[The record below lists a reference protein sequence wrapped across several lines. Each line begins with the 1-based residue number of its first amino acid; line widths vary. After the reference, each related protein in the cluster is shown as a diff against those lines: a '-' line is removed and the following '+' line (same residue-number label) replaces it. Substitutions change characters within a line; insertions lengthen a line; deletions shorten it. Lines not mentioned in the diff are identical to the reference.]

1 MGCRAPQMRQPKRG
15 LGAQPA
21 VAVAVAVE
29 AVRTPATPV
38 VARSASSVRRAGV
51 RPVVRRTSGVHT
63 SRCPHVPVS
72 TRPVSTRLVRSGCP
86 DGHAS
91 GVRGLRPRCPN
102 TRPVSTRLVRSGC
115 PDGHASGVRGLR
127 PRCPKCWML
136 ECVGAVGSLR
146 WAQQVR
152 RAAVGP
158 RAAWS
163 PARAEPART
172 GWSWVGVEGSHEGR
186 GPPAP
191 RLRPALAA
199 WPTKGA
205 GPVPGCRSVGWGAR
219 VGPGAHQSPRGVL
232 GKGAG
237 VDVPPWTTQDQH
249 QHDDHRAWSP
259 SRSSPAP
266 EGPSGSAG
274 SRLRPQCGRG
284 T

>member
-1 MGCRAPQMRQPKRG
+1 VRRGAASCRALLRTCPVTAAVSSPRAVMGCRAPQMRQPKRG

-29 AVRTPATPV
+29 DVRTPATPV

-51 RPVVRRTSGVHT
+51 RPMVRRTSGVQT
-63 SRCPHVPVS
+63 SGVQTSGVHATGVHATGAVRVSGRTRLRCP
-72 TRPVSTRLVRSGCP
+72 RP
-86 DGHAS
+86 AS
-91 GVRGLRPRCPN
+91 AL
-102 TRPVSTRLVRSGC
+102 SEAL
-115 PDGHASGVRGLR
+115 DA
-127 PRCPKCWML
+127 

-163 PARAEPART
+163 PDRAEPART
-172 GWSWVGVEGSHEGR
+172 GWSWAGVEARMRVDGR
-186 GPPAP
+186 Q
-191 RLRPALAA
+191 R
-199 WPTKGA
+199 
-205 GPVPGCRSVGWGAR
+205 PGCGPRSPPGRQGSWFRARVPVGWLGSTSGTR
-219 VGPGAHQSPRGVL
+219 CSPVPRGVL

-249 QHDDHRAWSP
+249 QHDDHGAWSP

>member
-51 RPVVRRTSGVHT
+51 RPVVRRTSGVRT
-63 SRCPHVPVS
+63 
-72 TRPVSTRLVRSGCP
+72 
-86 DGHAS
+86 S
-91 GVRGLRPRCPN
+91 GVRTSGVHTTGAVRVSGRTRLRCPWPASALSEALDAGM
-102 TRPVSTRLVRSGC
+102 RRCGGQPPLGAAGSTCR
-115 PDGHASGVRGLR
+115 RG
-127 PRCPKCWML
+127 
-136 ECVGAVGSLR
+136 A
-146 WAQQVR
+146 
-152 RAAVGP
+152 

-163 PARAEPART
+163 PARAEPTRT

-219 VGPGAHQSPRGVL
+219 VGPGAHQSPEVSWVRVPAWTSRHGRHRTNTNRTTTERGHSPGPAQLRRAHRVRR
-232 GKGAG
+232 GAG
-237 VDVPPWTTQDQH
+237 CGRSAAAVREERCPP
-249 QHDDHRAWSP
+249 A
-259 SRSSPAP
+259 A
-266 EGPSGSAG
+266 GSALTCENSG
-274 SRLRPQCGRG
+274 GRDRV
-284 T
+284 